1 MAEVLSRRTAGDV
14 HEARSAGST
23 DPTQLA
29 DVVVTMGCGDAC
41 QYIPG
46 RRYVDRELAD
56 PAWKSRQNSARF
68 ATKSPSA
75 WTGFSPASTKEPRD
89 ECS

>member
-1 MAEVLSRRTAGDV
+1 MAEVLFRPTAGDV
-14 HEARSAGST
+14 HEARSAGSS

-46 RRYVDRELAD
+46 RRYVDRELDD
-56 PAWKSRQNSARF
+56 PAWKSRAELG
-68 ATKSPSA
+68 AI
-75 WTGFSPASTKEPRD
+75 RD
-89 ECS
+89 EIAERVDALLTGLDERASR

>member
-56 PAWKSRQNSARF
+56 PAWKSRAELR
-68 ATKSPSA
+68 AI
-75 WTGFSPASTKEPRD
+75 RD
-89 ECS
+89 EIAERVDGLLAGLDERASR